1 MFINLNLYA
10 GGPQKIHQSYH
21 QANRP
26 ELCGNC
32 AFTQNF
38 HNRKSGEITVFFA
51 ACNYGNKRNEPLT
64 SRNDFLSNFENK
76 KAVVKS
82 LAAELRT
89 LGFQVFGCPC
99 NADTKRVKTA
109 LEYLKKQPV
118 ILYADDTDILSL
130 LLHHSHNIPD
140 LQHIF
145 LTEMTKKSD
154 HQQHK
159 CYSIRKVISQL
170 IKREEPKLPCIL
182 LAHAFTGCDTTFI
195 FKKLKNSKRP
205 RNIADIFY
213 KDGQNP

>member
-1 MFINLNLYA
+1 MRI
-10 GGPQKIHQSYH
+10 
-21 QANRP
+21 
-26 ELCGNC
+26 
-32 AFTQNF
+32 
-38 HNRKSGEITVFFA
+38 
-51 ACNYGNKRNEPLT
+51 
-64 SRNDFLSNFENK
+64 
-76 KAVVKS
+76 
-82 LAAELRT
+82 
-89 LGFQVFGCPC
+89 LGFQVFGCPY

-109 LEYLKKQPV
+109 LEYLKDQPV

-140 LQHIF
+140 LKHIF
-145 LTEMTKKSD
+145 LTEMTKKSG

-170 IKREEPKLPCIL
+170 IKREEPKLPYIL

-195 FKKLKNSKRP
+195 FKNLKNSKRP